1 MIASAN
7 IAGCCA
13 KHTATSAKGRQL
25 HALAVTTSTRF
36 EGMPDI
42 ATVGD
47 TVPNCVASQW
57 CGIGAPKNTC

>member
-13 KHTATSAKGRQL
+13 KHTATSAKADKP
-25 HALAVTTSTRF
+25 HAHAVTTSTRF

-42 ATVGD
+42 AT
-47 TVPNCVASQW
+47 CEASQW
-57 CGIGAPKNTC
+57 YGIGAPKNTPVNKLN